1 MSKYGSGVSMK
12 SAIQMEIDE
21 IKSILH
27 PYDIDKDDL
36 REVLDIVKEMAYQW
50 CTSNAAGRAIDEWM
64 KDNVSED
71 EYNKFVTL
79 LIPNGRHMDKYYETY
94 EKVIQE
100 TYPFDDEPFDEE
112 DE

>member
-36 REVLDIVKEMAYQW
+36 SEVLNIVKEMAYQW
-50 CTSNAAGRAIDEWM
+50 CTSNAAGRTVDEWM
-64 KDNVSED
+64 KDNVSE
-71 EYNKFVTL
+71 EQYNKYVTL
-79 LIPNGRHMDKYYETY
+79 LIPNGRHMNKYYETY

-100 TYPFDDEPFDEE
+100 TYPFDDEPLE

>member
-36 REVLDIVKEMAYQW
+36 SEVLDIFKEMAYQW

-64 KDNVSED
+64 KDNVSEE
-71 EYNKFVTL
+71 EYNKYVTL
-79 LIPNGRHMDKYYETY
+79 LIPNGRHMNKYYETY
-94 EKVIQE
+94 ERVIQE

>member
-36 REVLDIVKEMAYQW
+36 SEVLDIFKEMAYQW

-64 KDNVSED
+64 KDNVSEE
-71 EYNKFVTL
+71 EYNKYVTL
-79 LIPNGRHMDKYYETY
+79 LIPNGRHLDKYFETY
-94 EKVIQE
+94 ERVIQE